1 MVTHRD
7 NVKDAPDF
15 VRLVKSLGGTQAG
28 FPNIM
33 VHPDTLDRSL
43 FWIKD
48 QYNDLIEEV
57 CEIGAQ
63 LGVQV
68 NAVRFFTSVK
78 PVLDLDKVCRD
89 PLDVAYVSRSSVGAP
104 CCQWAEQGI
113 EVDTYSDNG
122 FERYWNNDV
131 LVRLR
136 QKRDSQ
142 SCRVC
147 GMSRVFDETS
157 FHFSPY
163 LKKTLV
169 KSGRL
174 SEVDSANDY
183 PDAALVRK
191 CTESK
196 IDLPGIRRTLLR
208 LNLSTDYATPIET
221 QGAAALPLLEE
232 ACWQAFQ
239 TLDIPIAD
247 DVDIALGGPFIG
259 IGWGPPLYTPESRI
273 SARSISIA
281 HGASVFVRVAVGVD
295 HLLRF
300 KIHPQPNKLA
310 TQLQIV
316 VCGLPIETVLSGS
329 ENDRLALIGIIPS
342 ELTHRFAGRLCIK
355 IGCVSDNAEP
365 LAETIFLSHLE
376 IVEANEAG
384 RLEYSFALEHK
395 SFGPQRLRIAE
406 LEKQV
411 TGLQTQVSEL
421 QTRLQVMYNS
431 HSWQI
436 TAPLRAVRRLARH

>member
-1 MVTHRD
+1 M
-7 NVKDAPDF
+7 
-15 VRLVKSLGGTQAG
+15 
-28 FPNIM
+28 
-33 VHPDTLDRSL
+33 
-43 FWIKD
+43 
-48 QYNDLIEEV
+48 
-57 CEIGAQ
+57 
-63 LGVQV
+63 
-68 NAVRFFTSVK
+68 
-78 PVLDLDKVCRD
+78 
-89 PLDVAYVSRSSVGAP
+89 
-104 CCQWAEQGI
+104 
-113 EVDTYSDNG
+113 
-122 FERYWNNDV
+122 
-131 LVRLR
+131 RLR
-136 QKRDSQ
+136 FPYWRKLA
-142 SCRVC
+142 
-147 GMSRVFDETS
+147 GKPSR
-157 FHFSPY
+157 
-163 LKKTLV
+163 
-169 KSGRL
+169 
-174 SEVDSANDY
+174 
-183 PDAALVRK
+183 
-191 CTESK
+191 
-196 IDLPGIRRTLLR
+196 
-208 LNLSTDYATPIET
+208 
-221 QGAAALPLLEE
+221 
-232 ACWQAFQ
+232 

-421 QTRLQVMYNS
+421 QTRLQVMYELAFLADHRAAACCQEARASLGPNW
-431 HSWQI
+431 HFQEVHQL
-436 TAPLRAVRRLARH
+436 PLFGRYRGRSEHRSGRHDTLAAHAVRNDEPAPSRRKLFQQIAHEATEEIELVTRHRQWFGTGGCCLAASAIVAALARWPSSAASDALRRSGTGATPPAPRRTNLKTRSATTARAHSSTSGHSV